1 MKKLILILM
10 ASFMALNISL
20 FAAGNAALVE
30 TTKIV
35 KGEVNPLQEY
45 VGTLNFD
52 KKSVLAAQN
61 SGLVQNVNFDL
72 GNNVKKNQTL
82 VKVDTDLLK
91 AQIDAARANL
101 EIAVI
106 QNENSKKD
114 YERYKKLLETKAI
127 TQKEYDDISLKSNQS
142 FINVQALKAR
152 LAELEIQKDKKD
164 IKAPFNG
171 TITSKNVEVGQWVN
185 AGTTIATLVNTSK
198 ASFVF
203 NVPLNVANGLKVGAT
218 YDIDINSQIL
228 KAKLEAIVPSGDR
241 LTRTFPIKLVAD
253 IKNGFV
259 YEGQEAKIKLPIDAK
274 KEALILPRDAVIKR
288 FGRDVVFAIDDKN
301 TANMIPVNIVGFIG
315 KNIAVNGNGL
325 VEGMNIVSKGNER
338 VFPKMPVQIINK

>member
-1 MKKLILILM
+1 MKKLIVLFFSLCV
-10 ASFMALNISL
+10 SL

-30 TTKIV
+30 TVKIV

-61 SGLVQNVNFDL
+61 SGLVQKVNFDV
-72 GNNVKKNQTL
+72 GQNVKVNEIL

-142 FINVQALKAR
+142 FINVQALKAK
-152 LAELEIQKDKKD
+152 LTELEIQKDKKD
-164 IKAPFNG
+164 IKAPFSG

-185 AGTTIATLVNTSK
+185 AGTSVANIVDTSK

-203 NVPLNVANGLKVGAT
+203 NVPLKVANGLKVGNI
-218 YDIDINSQIL
+218 YEIDINSKIL
-228 KAKLEAIVPSGDR
+228 NAKLDAIIPSGDK
-241 LTRTFPIKLVAD
+241 LTRTFPVKFVAD
-253 IKNGFV
+253 IKDGFV
-259 YEGQEAKIKLPIDAK
+259 YEGQEAKMKLPIDAK

-288 FGRDVVFAIDDKN
+288 FNQNVVFFIDENK
-301 TANMIPVNIVGFIG
+301 TANMLPVNVVGFIG
-315 KNIAVNGNGL
+315 KQIAVLGNGL
-325 VEGMNIVSKGNER
+325 VEGMEIVSKGNER

>member
-1 MKKLILILM
+1 MKKFLIGLM
-10 ASFMALNISL
+10 VVNVSL
-20 FAAGNAALVE
+20 FAAGQAALVE
-30 TTKIV
+30 TVKIV

-61 SGLVQNVNFDL
+61 SGLVQKVNFDI
-72 GNNVKKNQTL
+72 GHEVKKDFTL
-82 VKVDTDLLK
+82 VKVDTDLLQ
-91 AQIDAARANL
+91 AQIDAAKANY

-106 QNENSKKD
+106 QNDNSKKD

-152 LAELEIQKDKKD
+152 LSELEIQKEKKD
-164 IKAPFNG
+164 IKAPFSG

-185 AGTTIATLVNTSK
+185 AGSTVATIVDTKK

-203 NVPLNVANGLKVGAT
+203 NVPLNVASGLKVGAT
-218 YDIDINSQIL
+218 YDIDINNQVL
-228 KAKLEAIVPSGDR
+228 NAKLDAIVPSGDK
-241 LTRTFPIKLVAD
+241 LTRTFPVKLVAD
-253 IKNGFV
+253 IKGGFV
-259 YEGQEAKIKLPIDAK
+259 YEGQEAKIKLPIDKK

-288 FGRDVVFAIDDKN
+288 FNQNVIFFVDDKN
-301 TANMIPVNIVGFIG
+301 TANMLPVSVVGYIG
-315 KNIAVNGNGL
+315 KQVAVLGNGL
-325 VEGMNIVSKGNER
+325 VEGMNVVSKGNER
-338 VFPKMPVQIINK
+338 VFPNMPVQIINK